1 MRTVYCV
8 QLLAI
13 ILLLGSTTGPAA
25 EQMEQETI
33 VIKGNQELPKT
44 LYIAP
49 WKRVGAPLDSGQVQV
64 EIGEEAEPV
73 ERDLFLHE
81 LELNRQGYSTGE
93 PSPVA
98 PVSAPPSVKN

>member
-1 MRTVYCV
+1 MPKIHCV
-8 QLLAI
+8 QLLVI
-13 ILLLGSTTGPAA
+13 ILLLVSATRPAA

-64 EIGEEAEPV
+64 EIGEAAEPI

-81 LELNRQGYSTGE
+81 LELNRQGYSTGD
-93 PSPVA
+93 PSP
-98 PVSAPPSVKN
+98 APPASARPPVNN

>member
-1 MRTVYCV
+1 MRKIHCV

-13 ILLLGSTTGPAA
+13 ILFLAFATGPAA

-64 EIGEEAEPV
+64 EVGEEAEPV

-93 PSPVA
+93 PSPA
-98 PVSAPPSVKN
+98 PPVSVQPPVKN

>member
-1 MRTVYCV
+1 MLRKHCV
-8 QLLAI
+8 QRLTVI
-13 ILLLGSTTGPAA
+13 VLLLCTTTVAA

-49 WKRVGAPLDSGQVQV
+49 WKRVGGPLESGQVQV
-64 EIGEEAEPV
+64 EIGEEAEPL

-81 LELNRQGYSTGE
+81 LELNRQGYSTGD
-93 PSPVA
+93 PSP
-98 PVSAPPSVKN
+98 APPASARPPVNN

>member
-1 MRTVYCV
+1 MPRNHCLR
-8 QLLAI
+8 LLAI
-13 ILLLGSTTGPAA
+13 ALFLLWTTRIAA

-49 WKRVGAPLDSGQVQV
+49 WKRVGGPLDSGQVQV

-93 PSPVA
+93 PPPA
-98 PVSAPPSVKN
+98 PPASAPPAAND

>member
-1 MRTVYCV
+1 MRKIHCV

-13 ILLLGSTTGPAA
+13 ILLLVSATRPAA

-49 WKRVGAPLDSGQVQV
+49 WKRVGAPLDSDQVQV

-93 PSPVA
+93 PSPA
-98 PVSAPPSVKN
+98 PPVSAPPPVKN